1 MVPRGA
7 YRVRRRGM
15 LLSALV
21 ALTLLSPAPAAAQCV
36 CTKLAPTLAG
46 VTAEGV
52 ILPFI
57 LRLQLSFVDAL
68 AGAQAT
74 FNATLT
80 KDALVHKEAVLA
92 YTKSDTFL
100 RYHRA
105 VNKAAAEYPVHSDD
119 WSCNLET
126 ITRDFRSTTDQ
137 YGHETKRA
145 LSEVLPRVGTSQEF
159 SPTRMAASWLYRLC
173 KSGQLRRGTAAA
185 NFTDSDFGVEWF
197 DRNRCVSDPVRE
209 HAFLRPSTILDN
221 AVLVPPSKQEQET
234 LDNPATYDPADG
246 GTPVVGTPAA
256 VWARLKDKQKL
267 FVSARLFCENL
278 TMSRLIPAGLT

>member
-1 MVPRGA
+1 MMRKTCPVAMRCLA
-7 YRVRRRGM
+7 LAVLTLA
-15 LLSALV
+15 LLRPTPAVAQCPCTFPPAQAV
-21 ALTLLSPAPAAAQCV
+21 ALIAEASVTAILLAFQFSVVDAVAGKQGMITAEIETTAKLRHEVAIASAKQDTLL
-36 CTKLAPTLAG
+36 K
-46 VTAEGV
+46 
-52 ILPFI
+52 
-57 LRLQLSFVDAL
+57 
-68 AGAQAT
+68 
-74 FNATLT
+74 
-80 KDALVHKEAVLA
+80 
-92 YTKSDTFL
+92 
-100 RYHRA
+100 YHRA
-105 VNKAAAEYPVHSDD
+105 VNKAAAEYPVQGDD
-119 WSCNLET
+119 WSCILENVG
-126 ITRDFRSTTDQ
+126 RDFRSTTDE
-137 YGHETKRA
+137 YGHQTKRA
-145 LSEVLPRVGTSQEF
+145 LNEVLPRVGTSKEF

-185 NFTDSDFGVEWF
+185 NFTDSDFGVDWF
-197 DRNRCVSDPVRE
+197 DQNRCVSDPVRE